1 VVDSSAL
8 KGRGGAPSAS
18 RAAQGQIESWAL
30 KAAEKLIATAIPYGF
45 VTGHDFS
52 RADKARQ
59 INVGLQPLQK

>member
-1 VVDSSAL
+1 VDSSAL
-8 KGRGGAPSAS
+8 KGRGFS

-52 RADKARQ
+52 RADKALQ
-59 INVGLQPLQK
+59 INVGL